1 MSNNLHLIFLFQSG
15 QCETIELVNA
25 VNSIDS
31 TLHPCVTNCQYPGYQ
46 MPGYVDEVC
55 IQSTIIPTGQSILG
69 QENAN
74 SDICWNAILTDTDLE
89 LINPINYS
97 CQVVQHE
104 STGNTCSCDECI
116 VGTLM
121 TNFIP

>member
-1 MSNNLHLIFLFQSG
+1 M
-15 QCETIELVNA
+15 VNA
-25 VNSIDS
+25 VNSIDGS
-31 TLHPCVTNCQYPGYQ
+31 LHPCVSNCQYPTYGITGYA
-46 MPGYVDEVC
+46 DEVC
-55 IQSTIIPTGQSILG
+55 IQSTTAATGQSILG

-89 LINPINYS
+89 FVNPINYS

-104 STGNTCSCDECI
+104 SAGTQCTCDECI
-116 VGTLM
+116 VGNLM